1 MNIPSLE
8 RYLKSFGKQVVK
20 EAKGNLSAAGK
31 GGALENSIDFFVIR
45 KDGTVTVR
53 FKMASYGKFVDKGV
67 SGNKVKRSYTDYKG
81 KTQTSPFKY
90 TTKGPPIDILSK
102 WVKRKG
108 IKGHG
113 MKKGRDKN
121 TGQYISGLAIYISH
135 KIKVRGIQGI
145 SFFQK
150 PLMRGM
156 KEFGDK
162 LGKAIKEDILNSLR
176 QQKIA

>member
-8 RYLKSFGKQVVK
+8 RYLNSFGSQVINQ
-20 EAKGNLSAAGK
+20 AKGNLSAAGK

-45 KDGTVTVR
+45 KGGTVTVR
-53 FKMASYGKFVDKGV
+53 FKMAAYGKYVDKGV
-67 SGNKVKRSYTDYKG
+67 SGNKVKRSFQDYKG

-113 MKKGRDKN
+113 MKKGRSKN

-150 PLMRGM
+150 PLMLGM

-162 LGKAIKEDILNSLR
+162 FGKAIKEDILNSI
-176 QQKIA
+176 K

>member
-1 MNIPSLE
+1 MDVKSLE
-8 RYLKSFGKQVVK
+8 RYLKSFGSQIVK

-45 KDGTVTVR
+45 KGGTVTVR
-53 FKMASYGKFVDKGV
+53 FKMAAYGKYVDKGV
-67 SGNKVKRSYTDYKG
+67 SGNKVKRSFQDYKG

-113 MKKGRDKN
+113 MKKGRSKN

-150 PLMRGM
+150 PLMLGM

-162 LGKAIKEDILNSLR
+162 FGKAIKEDILNSI
-176 QQKIA
+176 K

>member
-1 MNIPSLE
+1 MNIKSLE
-8 RYLKSFGKQVVK
+8 RYLNSFGSQVVK
-20 EAKGNLSAAGK
+20 QAKGNLSAAGK

-45 KDGTVTVR
+45 KGGTVTVR
-53 FKMASYGKFVDKGV
+53 FKMAAYGKYVDKGV
-67 SGNKVKRSYTDYKG
+67 SGNKVKRSFQDYKG
-81 KTQTSPFKY
+81 ETKLSPFKY

-121 TGQYISGLAIYISH
+121 TGRYISGLAIYISH

-150 PLMRGM
+150 PLMLGM
-156 KEFGDK
+156 KDFSDKFGA
-162 LGKAIKEDILNSLR
+162 AIKEDILNSLR

>member
-8 RYLKSFGKQVVK
+8 RYLKSFGSQVVK

-45 KDGTVTVR
+45 KGGTVTVR
-53 FKMASYGKFVDKGV
+53 FKMAAYGKYVDKGV
-67 SGNKVKRSYTDYKG
+67 SGNKVKRSFQDYKG
-81 KTQTSPFKY
+81 KTEPSPFKY

-121 TGQYISGLAIYISH
+121 TGRYISGLAIYISH

-150 PLMRGM
+150 PLMLGM
-156 KEFGDK
+156 KEFG
-162 LGKAIKEDILNSLR
+162 GKFGAAIKEDILNSI
-176 QQKIA
+176 K

>member
-8 RYLKSFGKQVVK
+8 RYLKSFGSQIVK

-31 GGALENSIDFFVIR
+31 GGALANSVDFFVIR
-45 KDGTVTVR
+45 KGGTVTVR

-67 SGNKVKRSYTDYKG
+67 SGNKVKRSFQDYKG
-81 KTQTSPFKY
+81 ETKTSPFKY

-121 TGQYISGLAIYISH
+121 TGRYISGLAIYISH

-150 PLMRGM
+150 PLMLGM
-156 KEFGDK
+156 KQFSDKFGA
-162 LGKAIKEDILNSLR
+162 AIKEDIINSL
-176 QQKIA
+176 K

>member
-45 KDGTVTVR
+45 KGGTVTVR
-53 FKMASYGKFVDKGV
+53 FKMANYGKFVDKGV
-67 SGNKVKRSYTDYKG
+67 SGNKVKRSFQDYKG
-81 KTQTSPFKY
+81 KTETSPFKY

-121 TGQYISGLAIYISH
+121 TGRYISGLAIYISH

-150 PLMRGM
+150 PLMLGM
-156 KEFGDK
+156 KEFSDK
-162 LGKAIKEDILNSLR
+162 FGAAIKADIIKSI
-176 QQKIA
+176 K

>member
-8 RYLKSFGKQVVK
+8 RYLKSFGSQVVK

-45 KDGTVTVR
+45 KGGTVTVR
-53 FKMASYGKFVDKGV
+53 FKMAAYGKYVDKGV
-67 SGNKVKRSYTDYKG
+67 SGNKVKRSFQDYKG

-113 MKKGRDKN
+113 MKKGRSKN

-150 PLMRGM
+150 PLMLGM

-162 LGKAIKEDILNSLR
+162 FGAAIKEDILNSI
-176 QQKIA
+176 K

>member
-8 RYLKSFGKQVVK
+8 RYLKSFGSQVVK

-45 KDGTVTVR
+45 KGGTVTVR
-53 FKMASYGKFVDKGV
+53 FKMAAYGKYVDKGV
-67 SGNKVKRSYTDYKG
+67 SGNKVKRSFQDYKG
-81 KTQTSPFKY
+81 KTELSPFKY

-102 WVKRKG
+102 WIKRKG

-113 MKKGRDKN
+113 AKKGRSKK
-121 TGQYISGLAIYISH
+121 TGQFVSGLAYLIS
-135 KIKVRGIQGI
+135 KSIKKKGIQGI

-150 PLMRGM
+150 PLMLGM
-156 KEFGDK
+156 KEFG
-162 LGKAIKEDILNSLR
+162 GKFGAAIKEDILNSI
-176 QQKIA
+176 K